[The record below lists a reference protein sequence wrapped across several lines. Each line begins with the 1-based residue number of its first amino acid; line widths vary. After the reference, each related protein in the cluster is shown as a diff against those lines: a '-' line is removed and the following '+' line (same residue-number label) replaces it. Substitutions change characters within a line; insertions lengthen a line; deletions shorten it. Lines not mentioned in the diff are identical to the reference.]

1 MSADERNK
9 GQSESSRLLRDAE
22 RLKRTVEATEAEI
35 KRTHKK
41 TAAASVGRHVTSMH
55 DAGVRAWAGASWLWS
70 NVLVPI
76 ATHRWVGAVFRWY
89 GRQWRKFVYRR
100 DADGDPQFSKARASA
115 MVVGTAVALWYLPAF
130 IFGTIG
136 FVWDSVWMAT
146 TYRSNETWYL
156 GKSQEL
162 DYVNNVFS
170 AQGCASVNCSDQTS
184 IYFRIEP
191 SLAHHLW
198 SLVRN
203 RNIFFPDFVAAGIQN
218 DVNKCQVIAYGAR
231 WKFLVRNWDMYPQ
244 ILAVDCI
251 PVTEGEIEAI
261 ERALRV
267 PAEGNAVNSR

>member
-1 MSADERNK
+1 MSADERTK
-9 GQSESSRLLRDAE
+9 AQRDSDELLRAAE
-22 RLKRTVEATEAEI
+22 RLQRTAEATEQELRRKQKA
-35 KRTHKK
+35 T
-41 TAAASVGRHVTSMH
+41 TAASVGRHFTSLQ
-55 DAGVRAWAGASWLWS
+55 DAFGKTVDGARWFWS
-70 NVLVPI
+70 TVLVPI

-89 GRQWRKFVYRR
+89 GRLWRKAVYRR
-100 DADGDPQFSKARASA
+100 DADGDAQLSKSRATA
-115 MVVGTAVALWYLPAF
+115 MVLGTGVALWFLPAF
-130 IFGTIG
+130 VAGTLG

-146 TYRSNETWYL
+146 TYRSNDTWYL

-170 AQGCASVNCSDQTS
+170 AQGCESVNCSDQTS

-203 RNIFFPDFVAAGIQN
+203 RNIFFPEFVAAGIQN
-218 DVNKCQVIAYGAR
+218 DVNKCRVVAYGAR

-244 ILAVDCI
+244 ILAVDCV

-261 ERALRV
+261 ERALRAPAV
-267 PAEGNAVNSR
+267 PEAR